1 MRRIA
6 RWLALLLN
14 GDRLRE
20 TARGVAA
27 EGADALA
34 ERLEL
39 AALEW
44 RELRRRS
51 LLLLIGG
58 LLLGVLVL
66 LTLFVGS
73 LAVVVHFWDSGY
85 RLHAAWGVAGF
96 WLLAS
101 LVLAVVLVQTARR
114 APAAFA
120 LSREELARDW
130 ALAKE
135 SM

>member
-1 MRRIA
+1 MRTIA
-6 RWLALLLN
+6 RWLALLG
-14 GDRLRE
+14 GDGLRE
-20 TARGVAA
+20 AARGVAG
-27 EGADALA
+27 EGAGALA

-51 LLLLIGG
+51 LLLIVGG
-58 LLLGVLVL
+58 LLLAVLVL
-66 LTLFVGS
+66 LTLFAGS
-73 LAVVVHFWDSGY
+73 LAVMVHFWDSGY
-85 RLHAAWGVAGF
+85 RLHAVWGVAGF

-101 LVLAVVLVQTARR
+101 LVLAIVLVQAARK

>member
-1 MRRIA
+1 MRTIT
-6 RWLALLLN
+6 RWLALLG
-14 GDRLRE
+14 GDGLRE
-20 TARGVAA
+20 AARGIAG
-27 EGADALA
+27 EGAEALA

-39 AALEW
+39 ATLEW
-44 RELRRRS
+44 REWRRRS
-51 LLLLIGG
+51 LLLIVGG
-58 LLLGVLVL
+58 LLLMVFVL
-66 LTLFVGS
+66 LTLFIGS
-73 LAVVVHFWDSGY
+73 LAVMVQFWDSGY
-85 RLHAAWGVAGF
+85 RLHAVWGVAGF

-101 LVLAVVLVQTARR
+101 LVLAIVLVQTARR

>member
-1 MRRIA
+1 MRTIA
-6 RWLALLLN
+6 RWLALLG
-14 GDRLRE
+14 GDGLRE
-20 TARGVAA
+20 AARSVAG

-51 LLLLIGG
+51 LLLIVGG
-58 LLLGVLVL
+58 LLLTVLVL
-66 LTLFVGS
+66 LTLFAGS
-73 LAVVVHFWDSGY
+73 LAVMVHFWDSGY
-85 RLHAAWGVAGF
+85 RLHAVWGVAGF
-96 WLLAS
+96 WLLTS
-101 LVLAVVLVQTARR
+101 LVLAIVLVQTARR